1 MRRGAWTGLLGVV
14 LAGALGAQRSADDS
28 SVLLASEM
36 GRVRERLSEVSQ
48 RLRERT
54 EELETTQREVRAM
67 ARELDGLKERVG
79 GPIVATP
86 FLAAPPPS
94 SDTAGIA
101 KTAVLAPKIDI
112 DAPNRHDL
120 VFIKLARIETG
131 GVRPIADRELTSSEY
146 SLELPIDQNGALYVV
161 SWSTAE
167 GYTFPLVLR
176 DGVSGQI
183 AATTQV
189 KQLQREGRFVFVG
202 YRVE

>member
-1 MRRGAWTGLLGVV
+1 MRRGVVTGFLGAL
-14 LAGALGAQRSADDS
+14 LAGGLAAQRPADDS
-28 SVLLASEM
+28 GVVLASEM
-36 GRVRERLSEVSQ
+36 GRVRERLVEVTQ

-54 EELETTQREVRAM
+54 DELETTQREVRGM
-67 ARELDGLKERVG
+67 ARELDGLKERLS
-79 GPIVATP
+79 GPIVAAP

-112 DAPNRHDL
+112 DAPGRHDL
-120 VFIKLARIETG
+120 VFFKLARIETG
-131 GVRPIADRELTSSEY
+131 GVRVVAERELSSAEY

-161 SWSTAE
+161 SWTTAE

-176 DGVSGQI
+176 DGASGQT

>member
-1 MRRGAWTGLLGVV
+1 MRGNLVAPAFVCVV
-14 LAGALGAQRSADDS
+14 LTSALAAQTPTDPSAS
-28 SVLLASEM
+28 MLASEM
-36 GRVRERLSEVSQ
+36 GRVRDQLTTVTQ

-54 EELETTQREVRAM
+54 EELETTQREVRGM

-79 GPIVATP
+79 PLLAAG

-101 KTAVLAPKIDI
+101 KTAVLAPRIDI
-112 DAPNRHDL
+112 DSPGRHDV
-120 VFIKLARIETG
+120 VFFKLLRIETG
-131 GVRPIADRELTSSEY
+131 GVRPIAERELTSAEY
-146 SLELPIDQNGALYVV
+146 SLELPIDQNGGLYVV

-167 GYTFPLVLR
+167 GFNFPLLLR
-176 DGVSGQI
+176 DGASGQT

-189 KQLQREGRFVFVG
+189 KQMQREGRFVFVG